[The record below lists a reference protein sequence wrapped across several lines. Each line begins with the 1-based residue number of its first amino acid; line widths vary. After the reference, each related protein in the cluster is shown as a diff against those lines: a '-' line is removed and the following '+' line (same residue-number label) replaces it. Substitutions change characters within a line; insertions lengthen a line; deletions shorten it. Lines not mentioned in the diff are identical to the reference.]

1 MSRIAL
7 AFACLACAGLAE
19 SPDPQAKLARFLLAS
34 HPAAAFNN
42 VPSGS
47 SVQKVD
53 RRALLSQSVA
63 GAAGLM
69 AAALAPD
76 AAKATLP
83 PGYPPKPKAVWER
96 RPGFTQK
103 GMNGYFARKGCKV
116 TAKKENNCKDG
127 AALFPWG
134 KDLGAKKQ

>member
-19 SPDPQAKLARFLLAS
+19 SPEPQAKLARFLLAS

-47 SVQKVD
+47 PMQRVD
-53 RRALLSQSVA
+53 RRTFAAGSVA
-63 GAAGLM
+63 GAAGLL
-69 AAALAPD
+69 AAALSPN
-76 AAKATLP
+76 AAGAKLP
-83 PGYPPKPKAVWER
+83 AGYPPKPKAIWEV
-96 RPGFTQK
+96 RPGADQK